1 MRHDSRWVT
10 FTLVAAAQFMVVL
23 DTAIINVALPVIKA
37 RLGFSETSIQWAV
50 TAYVLA
56 FGGFLLFGGRTAD
69 LFGRRRVLLAG
80 MAAFTLFSLLAGL
93 SNSAALL
100 IVLRGLQGASAAFM
114 SPAALSTVLVTFAGD
129 EHQRR
134 RALGF
139 WSMTATGGAAV
150 GLLLGGILTQYAG
163 WRWNFFINVPVG
175 IATGTLIMRLVP
187 RHGAA
192 GDDRQ
197 LDLPGAVL
205 VTAGLMAAVLA
216 CSQAPVWGW
225 GDPRTLGGLAAA
237 VMLIGGFAVNE
248 HKTGRPLIPLRVF
261 RVRNI
266 CGANAMMAAV
276 YAGNLAM
283 FFLLTLYLQGIE
295 GYSAIGTGLAF
306 LPFPVILGFTSTR
319 MAGLVAR
326 FGFRRFLILGPALII
341 AGLTWTCFLPVH
353 GGYALHV
360 LPGLLIMPLG
370 YGMTF
375 APMYA
380 AATTGAEPRLAGITS
395 GLISASQQMG
405 GAVGLAIVSGA
416 AAAITRS
423 LHGTAPAQALT
434 TGYDAGMGVAAGLT
448 LLALLLAVT
457 AIRSPQHS
465 SPGQETPAK
474 TAAPTAALHTQA
486 VTMRR
491 IATMLEAHR
500 ESGLS

>member
-1 MRHDSRWVT
+1 MPRRKGNPVRRDSRWVT

-23 DTAIINVALPVIKA
+23 DTAIINVALPVIKI
-37 RLGFSETSIQWAV
+37 RLGFSDTSIQWAV

-56 FGGFLLFGGRTAD
+56 FGGFLLFGGRAAD

-80 MAAFTLFSLLAGL
+80 MAAFTLFSLLIGL
-93 SNSAALL
+93 NSSPALL

-114 SPAALSTVLVTFAGD
+114 SPAALSTVLVTFADD

-150 GLLLGGILTQYAG
+150 GLLLGGVLTQYAG

-175 IATGTLIMRLVP
+175 VITGILIVRLVP
-187 RHGAA
+187 RRAPA
-192 GDDRQ
+192 GRERH

-216 CSQAPVWGW
+216 FSQAPVWGW
-225 GDPRTLGGLAAA
+225 GDVRTLGGLAAA
-237 VMLIGGFAVNE
+237 VVLIAGFTVNE
-248 HKTGRPLIPLRVF
+248 QHTAQPLMPLSVF

-266 CGANAMMAAV
+266 SGANAMMAAV

-295 GYSAIGTGLAF
+295 RYSAIGTGLAF

-326 FGFRRFLILGPALII
+326 YGFRRFLILGPAII
-341 AGLTWTCFLPVH
+341 TVGLTWICFLPVH
-353 GGYALHV
+353 GDYVTHV
-360 LPGLLIMPLG
+360 LPGLLIMPVG
-370 YGMTF
+370 YGMSF

-380 AATTGAEPRLAGITS
+380 AATAGVQPQLAGITS

-405 GAVGLAIVSGA
+405 GAVGLAIVSGTA
-416 AAAITRS
+416 AAVTGALTGPVR
-423 LHGTAPAQALT
+423 AQALT
-434 TGYDAGMGVAAGLT
+434 TGYDAGLGVAAGLT

-457 AIRSPQHS
+457 VIRAPS
-465 SPGQETPAK
+465 SSGAQGPPADR
-474 TAAPTAALHTQA
+474 TEPARAAEPT
-486 VTMRR
+486 
-491 IATMLEAHR
+491 
-500 ESGLS
+500 

>member
-10 FTLVAAAQFMVVL
+10 FTLVATAQFMVVL
-23 DTAIINVALPVIKA
+23 DTAIINVALPVIKV
-37 RLGFSETSIQWAV
+37 RLGFSDTSIQWAV

-56 FGGFLLFGGRTAD
+56 FGGLLLFGGRAAD

-80 MAAFTLFSLLAGL
+80 MVAFTLFSLLIGL
-93 SNSAALL
+93 DSSPALL

-114 SPAALSTVLVTFAGD
+114 SPAALSTVLVTFADD

-150 GLLLGGILTQYAG
+150 GLLLGGVLTQYAG

-175 IATGTLIMRLVP
+175 VITAILIARLVP
-187 RHGAA
+187 RRAPA
-192 GDDRQ
+192 GSRGRH

-216 CSQAPVWGW
+216 FPQAPVWGW
-225 GDPRTLGGLAAA
+225 GEVRTLGGLAAA
-237 VMLIGGFAVNE
+237 VVLIAGFTVSEQHTAQ
-248 HKTGRPLIPLRVF
+248 PLMPLSVF

-266 CGANAMMAAV
+266 SGANAMMAAV

-326 FGFRRFLILGPALII
+326 YGFRRFLILGPAIV
-341 AGLTWTCFLPVH
+341 T
-353 GGYALHV
+353 
-360 LPGLLIMPLG
+360 
-370 YGMTF
+370 
-375 APMYA
+375 
-380 AATTGAEPRLAGITS
+380 
-395 GLISASQQMG
+395 
-405 GAVGLAIVSGA
+405 VG
-416 AAAITRS
+416 
-423 LHGTAPAQALT
+423 
-434 TGYDAGMGVAAGLT
+434 
-448 LLALLLAVT
+448 
-457 AIRSPQHS
+457 
-465 SPGQETPAK
+465 
-474 TAAPTAALHTQA
+474 
-486 VTMRR
+486 
-491 IATMLEAHR
+491 
-500 ESGLS
+500 